1 MTGYGAG
8 KTLAAG
14 RELQVELRAV
24 NHRFL
29 DTRVRMPNA
38 LGGLVGV
45 VEEAV
50 VVVRRRLVVRR
61 HRRPPPTG
69 NSTAGCRGVHQRR
82 WISSS
87 HSDADT
93 S

>member
-45 VEEAV
+45 VEEV
-50 VVVRRRLVVRR
+50 LKKRCERGRKLVGTRM
-61 HRRPPPTG
+61 
-69 NSTAGCRGVHQRR
+69 
-82 WISSS
+82 
-87 HSDADT
+87 
-93 S
+93 